1 MTITEA
7 NQLLSTVD
15 CNDPEAVAAALT
27 ARARAIAEFAATA
40 TKELLE
46 ETLATG
52 DAFRKRLEMVQA
64 ETCCEL
70 DRMTKLSRG
79 LESTL
84 DQCESDRVT
93 CFG

>member
-7 NQLLSTVD
+7 NQLLSVVD

-27 ARARAIAEFAATA
+27 DRARAIAEFASTA
-40 TKELLE
+40 PKELLE
-46 ETLATG
+46 DTLATG

-64 ETCCEL
+64 ETCREL

-84 DQCESDRVT
+84 DQCEPDRVT